1 MSKTYVIS
9 GATGMIGRAL
19 VRNLLARGERVVAL
33 VRQNSARAPLP
44 AHENL
49 SVLVCDL
56 ADYATFVPPCKADAF
71 LHLAW
76 AATSGGGRED
86 VDLQLS
92 NIAYTLDAVR
102 LAARFGCSVFLGAGS
117 QAEYGIATA
126 ALTEQT
132 PVDPQSGYGIA
143 KYTAGKLS
151 RTLCRQLG
159 IRHTWARILSI
170 YGEQDAQTTLIMYLV
185 RTLLA
190 GEVPQLTPCEQIW
203 DYLYIEDAASA
214 LIAIADRGRDG
225 GVYPVGSGAPK
236 PLAEYVRILRD
247 AIDPTLALGFGAR
260 DYYPHQPMYLAADIT
275 TLTNDTGFVPQT
287 TFADGIRSVV
297 AAVRESEGK

>member
-1 MSKTYVIS
+1 MNKTYVIS

-19 VRNLLARGERVVAL
+19 TERLLADGAHVIAL
-33 VRQNSARAPLP
+33 VRPNSTRAALP

-49 SVLVCDL
+49 TLLACDL
-56 ADYATFVPPCKADAF
+56 ADYADFTPDRKADAF

-86 VDLQLS
+86 VDLQLA
-92 NIAYTLDAVR
+92 NIRYTLDAVR
-102 LAARFGCSVFLGAGS
+102 LAHRFGCTVFVGAGS
-117 QAEYGIATA
+117 QAEYGITDVPLA
-126 ALTEQT
+126 EHT

-170 YGEQDAQTTLIMYLV
+170 YGEMDAPTTLIMYLV

-190 GEVPQLTPCEQIW
+190 GETPELTPCEQIW
-203 DYLYIEDAASA
+203 DYLYISDAVGA
-214 LIAIADRGRDG
+214 LIAMAERGRDG
-225 GVYPVGSGAPK
+225 AVYPVGSGNPM
-236 PLAEYVRILRD
+236 PLADYVRILRD
-247 AIDPTLALGFGAR
+247 AIDPALPIAFGAR
-260 DYYPHQPMYLAADIT
+260 PYYPHQPMFLAADISE
-275 TLTNDTGFVPQT
+275 LTRDTGFVPAT
-287 TFADGIRSVV
+287 AFADGIRSVI
-297 AAVRESEGK
+297 AAARTRKDL